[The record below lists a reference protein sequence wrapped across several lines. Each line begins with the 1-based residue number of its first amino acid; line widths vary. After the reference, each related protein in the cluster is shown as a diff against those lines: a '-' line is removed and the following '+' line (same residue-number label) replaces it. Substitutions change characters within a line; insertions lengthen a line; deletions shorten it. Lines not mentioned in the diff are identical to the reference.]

1 MSIETLLSDWR
12 NAAAEL
18 NTIKAREMRLR
29 LELYQLLASADP
41 RLLQEGAH
49 TVEIPGRHAKVK
61 IGTKYNRTLDAAV
74 LPSVFAKLREMQINP
89 DPLIKNT
96 PELVIKE
103 YRKLQGDAKLAFDEA
118 VVTKPGAPSLEYV
131 ELPQE

>member
-1 MSIETLLSDWR
+1 MNTATLLADWR
-12 NAAAEL
+12 EAAAQL

-29 LELYQLLASADP
+29 LELYQALTTIDP

-49 TVEIPGRHAKVK
+49 TIEIPNWHAKIK
-61 IGTKYNRTLDAAV
+61 IGTKYNRTIDAAV